1 MSLMIAQEIAKL
13 GVRPANVRTEA
24 FLTLED
30 KRQKWAITSIELRI
44 AAETS
49 GIDLDNLRLA
59 CRHAKARC
67 PISQVLDVPI
77 KLTIQAATTEPQA
90 VA

>member
-13 GVRPANVRTEA
+13 GVRPGAVRTEA
-24 FLTLED
+24 FLALED
-30 KRQKWAITSIELRI
+30 KKQKWTITSIELRV

-49 GIDLDNLRLA
+49 GIDNENLRMA
-59 CRHAKARC
+59 CRHAKAKC

-77 KLTIQAATTEPQA
+77 KLTIQTPAVEPQA